1 MSYLSILLV
10 DDYAPWRRYI
20 TSKLEKV
27 DELQVV
33 CEVSDGLEAIEQSAK
48 LQPDLIL
55 LDIGL
60 PKLNGIE
67 VIRRI
72 RELAPKSKVLV
83 VSQYAFVDV
92 VQEALS
98 VGALGYIDKSEA
110 GNELLPALEAVIQGK
125 KFVSSRLAGF
135 R

>member
-20 TSKLEKV
+20 TSKLEKL

-125 KFVSSRLAGF
+125 KFVSSRLAGD

>member
-1 MSYLSILLV
+1 MSFLSILLV

-20 TSKLEKV
+20 SSKLQKLE
-27 DELQVV
+27 ELQVV
-33 CEVSDGLEAIEQSAK
+33 CEASDGLEAIEQSAK

-67 VIRRI
+67 VIRQI

-98 VGALGYIDKSEA
+98 LGALGYIDKSEA
-110 GNELLPALEAVIQGK
+110 GNELLPALEAVIHGK

>member
-1 MSYLSILLV
+1 MSFLSILLV

-20 TSKLEKV
+20 TSKLQKLE
-27 DELQVV
+27 ELQVV

-83 VSQYAFVDV
+83 VSQYAFIDV

-98 VGALGYIDKSEA
+98 LGALGYIDKSEA